1 MKVVPSCW
9 SKGYFSV
16 IPFKLTLIAKKI
28 NKIYI
33 QLQTCT
39 SVMHEAIIISYRSTS
54 IVSANG
60 VKHVQWNLYNLSG
73 HLRECCSAHLIQS
86 VFLLHTGFDRK
97 CHMRQTCQLSQF
109 CRESHDFL
117 TFLTVSWQDSQSH
130 GFLGNI
136 LHWNITLLNKN
147 INFVGKFLCLD
158 KLWLF

>member
-39 SVMHEAIIISYRSTS
+39 SVMHEAISYHSTS

-60 VKHVQWNLYNLSG
+60 GKHVQWNLYNLSG

-86 VFLLHTGFDRK
+86 FFLLHTGFDRK
-97 CHMRQTCQLSQF
+97 CHETDLPTLTILPWVSRF
-109 CRESHDFL
+109 FNFSHGL
-117 TFLTVSWQDSQSH
+117 TTRLPISQSV
-130 GFLGNI
+130 FWEI
-136 LHWNITLLNKN
+136 
-147 INFVGKFLCLD
+147 F
-158 KLWLF
+158 